1 MSHVPSRRFYLVR
14 HAEKAWSNG
23 RKANL
28 KEGHQHD
35 PPLKDPASCKAFQAT
50 LKQLKGVE
58 FDYIHCSPFLRTRET
73 LALITSDERVIL
85 SPEIGE
91 YLGNHSKSR
100 LDLSPIT
107 ASHYSDLTTL
117 ATETIKQLQ
126 HRVALFLSHLPKTG
140 TFLIVS
146 HGLILY
152 NICGRN
158 FDEGEMY
165 TFTLD

>member
-1 MSHVPSRRFYLVR
+1 MVR

-23 RKANL
+23 RKANT

-35 PPLKDPASCKAFQAT
+35 PPLKDPSSCKTFQAT
-50 LKQLKGVE
+50 LKQLEGVE

-73 LALITSDERVIL
+73 LALITVDEKAIL
-85 SPEIGE
+85 SPAIGE
-91 YLGNHSKSR
+91 YLGNHRKGK

-107 ASHYSDLTTL
+107 ASHYSDLTAL

-126 HRVALFLSHLPKTG
+126 HRVDLFLSHLPKTG

-146 HGLILY
+146 HGLVLY
-152 NICGRN
+152 NICGRKL
-158 FDEGEMY
+158 DEGEMY
-165 TFTLD
+165 TFTLE